1 MGSGEGVAIVVAWRV
16 ILVLVLATGMALLC
30 YEQTMLSLSASPSLS
45 DTPVA
50 VSQASL
56 VVFYAGFVA
65 SALPGGRLAER
76 FGGKQVADRA
86 VQQDGLLC
94 PPSFYLSRV
103 CVRFVTGKSL

>member
-1 MGSGEGVAIVVAWRV
+1 MVAWRV

-30 YEQTMLSLSASPSLS
+30 YEQTMLALSASPSLS

-76 FGGKQVADRA
+76 FGGKQVADSTTDRA

-94 PPSFYLSRV
+94 PPYFYLSRV
-103 CVRFVTGKSL
+103 CVCFVAGKPL